1 LYLLNVKVGKDMA
14 HIANSLEESAMLWHE
29 RLGHLNMASL
39 EELNAMVIQNEVIH
53 IDHNEKLHISHLC
66 NVGSASLFIN
76 SMLLRNAS
84 NF

>member
-1 LYLLNVKVGKDMA
+1 
-14 HIANSLEESAMLWHE
+14 
-29 RLGHLNMASL
+29 MASL